1 METIESFNTW
11 KGLFYLTTGLFIL
24 YWLIKTLQVVIQQFS
39 RKNLFTKRGLNL
51 LQNILSI
58 YKPVA
63 FLLIILDFIA
73 INYVV
78 HGLFLVIIGALAYM
92 PIRNYISGLLLNMN
106 PLVTQGSMI
115 TIDNFKGEIKQL
127 LPQGMVI
134 STESGQSFL
143 EYVAIDKYGFSIT
156 SKDTGIYRHTLYL
169 NTELT
174 KEQLLDFL
182 FANPI
187 LNFQEPPSVRESEIQ
202 NVLKLQYT
210 LEEGANDEDF
220 MAFLAENKISTTLTQ
235 NNKA

>member
-11 KGLFYLTTGLFIL
+11 EGLFYLTTGLFIL
-24 YWLIKTLQVVIQQFS
+24 YWIIKTLQVVAQEFS
-39 RKNLFTKRGLNL
+39 RKNLFTKRGIKL
-51 LQNILSI
+51 LQNILSV

-78 HGLFLVIIGALAYM
+78 HGLFLVIIGAMAYM

-106 PLVTQGSMI
+106 PLVTQGAMI

-143 EYVAIDKYGFSIT
+143 EYVAIDKSGFSIT
-156 SKDTGIYRHTLYL
+156 SKDTGLYRHTLYL

-174 KEQLLDFL
+174 KVQLLDFL

-187 LNFQEPPSVRESEIQ
+187 LNFQEPPSVRESETQ

-210 LEEGANDEDF
+210 LEEGAKDEDF
-220 MAFLAENKISTTLTQ
+220 MAYLAENKINTTLTQ
-235 NNKA
+235 NNKS